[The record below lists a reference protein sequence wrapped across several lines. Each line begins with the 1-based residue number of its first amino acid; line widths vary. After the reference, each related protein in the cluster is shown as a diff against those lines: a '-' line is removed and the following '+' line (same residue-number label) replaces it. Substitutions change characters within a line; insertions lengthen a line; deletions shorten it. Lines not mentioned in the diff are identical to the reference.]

1 MCVCAYIC
9 LSGCLIGDMVT
20 ICLLV
25 LSVFRATCLLTAG
38 NTNSI
43 DSSEA
48 AVVVNVCVFVC
59 VCLFAVMRTHASHSE
74 MIHIVDWVPCCP
86 QDNDVC
92 VCVYERESVCVCVC
106 VCERERVCV
115 CVCV

>member
-48 AVVVNVCVFVC
+48 AVVVDVCFRVCVFVC
-59 VCLFAVMRTHASHSE
+59 CYAYTCLPLRDDS
-74 MIHIVDWVPCCP
+74 
-86 QDNDVC
+86 
-92 VCVYERESVCVCVC
+92 YR
-106 VCERERVCV
+106 
-115 CVCV
+115 